1 MQIVMAPAGSPDDPP
16 PERPTAVERCPPTAV
31 QAGVRVSWEE
41 EGQEGGRKAGRKSS
55 HEIGLTIQLGKR

>member
-31 QAGVRVSWEE
+31 QAGVRVSWERRGVGRRKE
-41 EGQEGGRKAGRKSS
+41 GRKEEQS
-55 HEIGLTIQLGKR
+55 

>member
-31 QAGVRVSWEE
+31 QAGVRVSWGE
-41 EGQEGGRKAGRKSS
+41 EGGRKEEGRQEGRAVMRSD
-55 HEIGLTIQLGKR
+55 

>member
-31 QAGVRVSWEE
+31 QAGVRAGEL
-41 EGQEGGRKAGRKSS
+41 GRGGGGGRKEEGRKEGRQEGRAVMRSD
-55 HEIGLTIQLGKR
+55 